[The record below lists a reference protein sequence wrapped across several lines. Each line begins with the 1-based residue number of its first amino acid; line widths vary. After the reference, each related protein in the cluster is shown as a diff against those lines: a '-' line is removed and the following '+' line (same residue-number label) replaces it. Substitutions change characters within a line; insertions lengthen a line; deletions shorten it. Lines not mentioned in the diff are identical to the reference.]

1 MSSLGT
7 NPSPFLACSAE
18 LRQSVTEFLR
28 DFAVQQARHGVR
40 EGRELRQAAVALTIT
55 EVGPG
60 ADLPG
65 LNQPES
71 WSNEPALILTRR
83 SSQLRNHPGQW
94 ALPGGRM
101 DDGESAERAAL
112 REMSEEVGVN
122 LQVEHIIGRLDDFIT
137 RSGYIMTPV
146 VIWGGSGLLT
156 TANPGE
162 VASVHRIPLA
172 QFARQDAPMLSET
185 STSDAPILRMPVGDD
200 HIAAPTAAILYQF
213 REVCLFGRHTRVAH
227 FEQPEFAWQ

>member
-1 MSSLGT
+1 MSGLRT
-7 NPSPFLACSAE
+7 NPPPFLACTAE
-18 LRQSVTEFLR
+18 LRYSVTAFLQ
-28 DFAVQQARHGVR
+28 DFAVQQAQHDAR

-65 LNQPES
+65 LNQPEF
-71 WSNEPALILTRR
+71 WSSEPALILTRR
-83 SSQLRNHPGQW
+83 SSHLRNHPGQW

-122 LQVEHIIGRLDDFIT
+122 LQEEHVVGRLDDFIT

-146 VIWGGSGLLT
+146 VIWGGAGLLT
-156 TANPGE
+156 TANPEE

-185 STSDAPILRMPVGDD
+185 RTSDAPILRMPVGDD

-227 FEQPEFAWQ
+227 FEQPEFAWR

>member
-1 MSSLGT
+1 M
-7 NPSPFLACSAE
+7 
-18 LRQSVTEFLR
+18 TEFLQ
-28 DFAVQQARHGVR
+28 DFAVQQAQHDAR

-65 LNQPES
+65 LNQPEY
-71 WSNEPALILTRR
+71 WSSEPALILTRR
-83 SSQLRNHPGQW
+83 SSHLRNHPGQW

-122 LQVEHIIGRLDDFIT
+122 LQEEHVVGRLDDFIT

-146 VIWGGSGLLT
+146 VIWGGAGLLT
-156 TANPGE
+156 TANPEE

-227 FEQPEFAWQ
+227 FEQPEFAWR

>member
-1 MSSLGT
+1 
-7 NPSPFLACSAE
+7 
-18 LRQSVTEFLR
+18 
-28 DFAVQQARHGVR
+28 
-40 EGRELRQAAVALTIT
+40 
-55 EVGPG
+55 
-60 ADLPG
+60 
-65 LNQPES
+65 
-71 WSNEPALILTRR
+71 
-83 SSQLRNHPGQW
+83 
-94 ALPGGRM
+94 M

-122 LQVEHIIGRLDDFIT
+122 LQEEHVLGRLDDFIT

-146 VIWGGSGLLT
+146 VIWGGAGLLT
-156 TANPGE
+156 TANPEE

-227 FEQPEFAWQ
+227 FEQPEFAWR

>member
-1 MSSLGT
+1 M
-7 NPSPFLACSAE
+7 
-18 LRQSVTEFLR
+18 TEFLQ
-28 DFAVQQARHGVR
+28 DFAVQQAQHDAR

-65 LNQPES
+65 LNQPEY
-71 WSNEPALILTRR
+71 WSSEPALILTRR

-101 DDGESAERAAL
+101 DGGESAERAAL

-122 LQVEHIIGRLDDFIT
+122 LQEEHVLGRLDDFIT

-146 VIWGGSGLLT
+146 VIWE
-156 TANPGE
+156 APG
-162 VASVHRIPLA
+162 
-172 QFARQDAPMLSET
+172 
-185 STSDAPILRMPVGDD
+185 
-200 HIAAPTAAILYQF
+200 
-213 REVCLFGRHTRVAH
+213 C
-227 FEQPEFAWQ
+227 

>member
-1 MSSLGT
+1 MSGLGIKPT
-7 NPSPFLACSAE
+7 QFLDCTAE
-18 LRQSVTEFLR
+18 LRHSVTGFLE
-28 DFAVQQARHGVR
+28 DFAVQRAQHDAR
-40 EGRELRQAAVALTIT
+40 EGKELRQAAVALTIT

-71 WSNEPALILTRR
+71 WSSEPALILTRR

-94 ALPGGRM
+94 ALPGGRI

-112 REMSEEVGVN
+112 REMSEEVGIN
-122 LQVEHIIGRLDDFIT
+122 LQEEHALGRLDDFIT

-146 VIWGGSGLLT
+146 VFWGGAGLLT
-156 TANPGE
+156 TANPEE